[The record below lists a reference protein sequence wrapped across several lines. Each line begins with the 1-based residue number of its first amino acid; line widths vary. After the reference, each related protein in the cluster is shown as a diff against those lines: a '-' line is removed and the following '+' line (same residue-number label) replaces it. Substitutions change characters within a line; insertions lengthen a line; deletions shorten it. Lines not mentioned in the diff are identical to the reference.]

1 MAQPTGP
8 HPDSSAAGRRLVS
21 AGSLDLAIAECPKG
35 IGSVIGSPDSADLI
49 SGVCVQPF
57 PIYPDD
63 RGYFLEVQ
71 RIGKGLAAGFP
82 PESTQISAA
91 LSYPGTMKAFHYHLF
106 QHDCWTPVKGLLQV
120 VLVDLRLGSPTHG
133 LRNTMYIGALRPWQV
148 LIPPGVAH
156 GYKVVGREDT
166 LLVYVTDRFYNPK
179 DEGRIPHNDAGIN
192 YDWETQHK

>member
-63 RGYFLEVQ
+63 RGYFL
-71 RIGKGLAAGFP
+71 
-82 PESTQISAA
+82 
-91 LSYPGTMKAFHYHLF
+91 
-106 QHDCWTPVKGLLQV
+106 
-120 VLVDLRLGSPTHG
+120 
-133 LRNTMYIGALRPWQV
+133 
-148 LIPPGVAH
+148 
-156 GYKVVGREDT
+156 
-166 LLVYVTDRFYNPK
+166 
-179 DEGRIPHNDAGIN
+179 
-192 YDWETQHK
+192 